1 MPSLVWASV
10 FLLLVFLGSMVGC
23 FAIIGMPIALG
34 VQVGLYGAGF
44 ILAGFGCLL
53 LAASAPV
60 DNKAASSSAFLH

>member
-1 MPSLVWASV
+1 MSSLVWASV

-44 ILAGFGCLL
+44 LLVGFGCLL
-53 LAASAPV
+53 LATSSP
-60 DNKAASSSAFLH
+60 DGSKATSSSALLH